1 MYNALV
7 LDCLHHAT
15 TSSEIASLCSCDQ
28 LLCHWTKALSLCLSC
43 SDAAVFEELLS
54 KGA

>member
-7 LDCLHHAT
+7 LDCLHDAT
-15 TSSEIASLCSCDQ
+15 TCSEIASLCGGDQ
-28 LLCHWTKALSLCLSC
+28 LLCYWAKALSLCLS
-43 SDAAVFEELLS
+43 SRNATVFKELLS